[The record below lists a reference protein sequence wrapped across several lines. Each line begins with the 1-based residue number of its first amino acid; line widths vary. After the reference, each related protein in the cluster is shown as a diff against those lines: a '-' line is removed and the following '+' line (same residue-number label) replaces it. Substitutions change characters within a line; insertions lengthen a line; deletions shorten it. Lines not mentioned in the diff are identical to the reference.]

1 MTIKEHISYS
11 ELKVWNNCPYAHKLM
26 YIDKIKNSD
35 GSIHTIA
42 GTAIHKVCEML
53 VKNEIKEELSEYT
66 KKTFKEFYDAS
77 SIKVEEK
84 EYLEFEKQLCML
96 SSIYLDSLKN
106 HFGEFTF
113 VSAEEPLMEN
123 ISLLPKY
130 QINKFKG
137 YIDLIIKTADG
148 KIHVI
153 DNKLCSWGW
162 EAKKKSDAM
171 LSYQLTF
178 YKYFYAQKHNLNPEN
193 IETHFCLLKRTAKK
207 DNVEIFRV
215 TSGPKK
221 TTNAFNILNNGIHN
235 IQKGFYPKN
244 KLNCTY
250 CEFKKTKE
258 CP

>member
-1 MTIKEHISYS
+1 MTHISFSALKIWNDCPHKYKLVYVDKLQKFKGS
-11 ELKVWNNCPYAHKLM
+11 E
-26 YIDKIKNSD
+26 
-35 GSIHTIA
+35 HTA
-42 GTAIHKVCEML
+42 FGTALHEACERKVL
-53 VKNEIKEELSEYT
+53 DNNINEIQI
-66 KKTFKEFYDAS
+66 F
-77 SIKVEEK
+77 EEK
-84 EYLEFEKQLCML
+84 FKSEVDTIFSENPLDQKIYDSMMEQGRLLAPLVLPALKQ
-96 SSIYLDSLKN
+96 
-106 HFGEFTF
+106 HFGEIEIL
-113 VSAEEPLMEN
+113 SAEEDIYEN
-123 ISLLPKY
+123 IPNFGDDY
-130 QINKFKG
+130 KFKG
-137 YIDLIIKTADG
+137 FIDLVIKTSDG
-148 KIHVI
+148 KIHI
-153 DNKLCSWGW
+153 LDYKTTSWGW

-178 YKYFYAQKHNLNPEN
+178 YKHFYAQKHNLNPEN

>member
-1 MTIKEHISYS
+1 MMEQGRLLAPLVLPA
-11 ELKVWNNCPYAHKLM
+11 LK
-26 YIDKIKNSD
+26 
-35 GSIHTIA
+35 
-42 GTAIHKVCEML
+42 
-53 VKNEIKEELSEYT
+53 
-66 KKTFKEFYDAS
+66 
-77 SIKVEEK
+77 
-84 EYLEFEKQLCML
+84 Q
-96 SSIYLDSLKN
+96 
-106 HFGEFTF
+106 HFGEIEIL
-113 VSAEEPLMEN
+113 SAEEDIYEN
-123 ISLLPKY
+123 IPNFGEDY
-130 QINKFKG
+130 KFKG
-137 YIDLIIKTADG
+137 FIDLIIKTSDG
-148 KIHVI
+148 KIHI
-153 DNKLCSWGW
+153 LDYKTCSWGW

-178 YKYFYAQKHNLNPEN
+178 YKHFYAQKYNLNPEN

-221 TTNAFNILNNGIHN
+221 TSNAFNILNNGIHN